1 MTAIFEVE
9 IKRNAINLDGSLLI
23 FLHIHPAFWDDA
35 RCTKTLMPLV
45 LFFQQLIHYFV
56 LYLFYSMVLRMKFLI
71 VAY

>member
-23 FLHIHPAFWDDA
+23 FVHIHPAFWDDA
-35 RCTKTLMPLV
+35 RCTKTLMPSV

-56 LYLFYSMVLRMKFLI
+56 FLNLFSFMVLLYVEFI
-71 VAY
+71 AV